1 MSRRK
6 AKYEIQKDNYEALFP
21 GDAKNVGN
29 NATENRRYVN
39 IGMYYHLLK
48 QLAVSRFSWQG
59 LPPGIDERF
68 IELRLFENGGMPLIF
83 FYDRIRLRYMVTECS
98 NMGFQNTYLNPT
110 SYTPYGVDYSYRKLQ
125 PDECVPIWDNMLR
138 TPLHDVMY
146 LYATRLAA
154 IDRAFDVNI
163 DNSVWP
169 QIVVTTETQK
179 LTIENLLKQ
188 KNDGAPIVI
197 AYDNLDNINQVV
209 QNIPNSGE
217 YIADKLLNAKA
228 QVWNEAISF
237 LGISNSNT
245 EKKERLISDEVEAGA
260 EKTDVFRLAFL
271 KTRQQACDQIN
282 NMFGGD
288 GIIVGVDWSDN
299 TTDATIGGDNGD

>member
-1 MSRRK
+1 MSRRN
-6 AKYEIQKDNYEALFP
+6 AKREIQKDNYEALIP
-21 GDAKNVGN
+21 RSANLGN
-29 NATENRRYVN
+29 NPSQNRRIVN
-39 IGMYYHLLK
+39 IGIYYHLLK
-48 QLAVSRFSWQG
+48 QLAVSRFTWQG

-83 FYDRIRLRYMVTECS
+83 FFDKIRLRYMVTECAYQ
-98 NMGFQNTYLNPT
+98 GFQNTYLNPT
-110 SYTPYGVDYSYRKLQ
+110 SFEPYGINYTYRKLQ
-125 PDECVPIWDNMLR
+125 PDECVPIWDNVLR
-138 TPLHDVMY
+138 TPMHDVMY
-146 LYATRLAA
+146 MYATRLAN
-154 IDRAFDVNI
+154 IDRAFDVNL

-169 QIVVTTETQK
+169 QIIVTSETQK

-188 KNDGAPIVI
+188 KEDGAPIVVT
-197 AYDNLDNINQVV
+197 YDNLANLDQIV
-209 QNIPNSGE
+209 QNIHNSGV

-282 NMFGGD
+282 NMFGAD
-288 GIIVGVDWSDN
+288 GILVGVDWSDN
-299 TTDATIGGDNGD
+299 TSDGTIGGNDGD

>member
-6 AKYEIQKDNYEALFP
+6 AKYELQKDNYEALFP

-228 QVWNEAISF
+228 QVWN
-237 LGISNSNT
+237 
-245 EKKERLISDEVEAGA
+245 
-260 EKTDVFRLAFL
+260 
-271 KTRQQACDQIN
+271 
-282 NMFGGD
+282 
-288 GIIVGVDWSDN
+288 
-299 TTDATIGGDNGD
+299 